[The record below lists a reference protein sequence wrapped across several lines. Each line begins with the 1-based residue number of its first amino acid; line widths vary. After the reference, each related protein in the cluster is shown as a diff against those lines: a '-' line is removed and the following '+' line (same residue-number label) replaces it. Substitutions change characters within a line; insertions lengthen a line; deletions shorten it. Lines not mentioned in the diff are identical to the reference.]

1 MSKKEQIRL
10 IIGIVINLTIFG
22 LEVFCLCNFINY
34 LIQGNPDNR
43 FRYFTNISNLAVGTV
58 ALINIVLLSLSIYK
72 KRIIYPKLLSVIKF
86 MAIVMTTLTF
96 LTVLLVL
103 APITSYQEMYS
114 NVKFI
119 THLVTPLLALLSYLF
134 FEEKELFNWKLSLL
148 GIAPFAIYTIIYIIN
163 VVFLDSWPD
172 LYKVNAQGLWYL
184 YVIGFFV
191 AVFGVSQGL
200 YFLKKLIISK
210 K

>member
-43 FRYFTNISNLAVGTV
+43 FRYFTNISNLAVGAV

-72 KRIIYPKLLSVIKF
+72 KRIFYPKFLSIIKF

-96 LTVLLVL
+96 LTVLFVL

-134 FEEKELFNWKLSLL
+134 FEEKELFDWKLSLL
-148 GIAPFAIYTIIYIIN
+148 GIAPFVIYTIIYIIN

-184 YVIGFFV
+184 YVIGFVV
-191 AVFGVSQGL
+191 AVFGFQR
-200 YFLKKLIISK
+200 ISRF
-210 K
+210 